1 MYQLN
6 YARIL
11 GYAVRRTESIE
22 DAVDVVGE
30 TFLTA
35 WRKLD
40 EVPSGDQTRPWL
52 YGVARRTLA
61 NQRRGQL
68 RRNRLSASLQ
78 AELLPVVTDP
88 SRPAEGDFKL
98 IAAAFRRLD
107 DDDRE
112 VLALVGWEGLDNGEI
127 AAVLGCSRN
136 AVRIRLHR
144 ARKRFARHLDELGA
158 AYLGTKRKRAD
169 RHEQSDSV
177 TFTAVAQEEIK

>member
-1 MYQLN
+1 MTNTDPSRRARFESMYQLN

-107 DDDRE
+107 D
-112 VLALVGWEGLDNGEI
+112 
-127 AAVLGCSRN
+127 
-136 AVRIRLHR
+136 
-144 ARKRFARHLDELGA
+144 
-158 AYLGTKRKRAD
+158 
-169 RHEQSDSV
+169 
-177 TFTAVAQEEIK
+177 